1 MLTGI
6 RLRYDETEDR
16 IVLKTARVEGGVES
30 ELSLLITRRACI
42 GWRADLRAMIDIMQ
56 REPQSVFK
64 QPGAALRRPAANAPQ
79 SATVPSA
86 NAGTGRRDSGA
97 QPLGSEHLLVSAVE
111 CARRRTDGRW
121 LIKFKIKDHRM
132 LTLVLSDDSLQRTAT
147 GLDKLLPKCDW
158 AMPTMKVAPIA
169 KPGGSLGSLH

>member
-16 IVLKTARVEGGVES
+16 IVLKTTRVESGIET

-42 GWRADLRAMIDIMQ
+42 RWRADLRVMTETAQ

-64 QPGAALRRPAANAPQ
+64 QPGASLRKATSPAEPPHAAQ
-79 SATVPSA
+79 SAGVDEQPPSIQPPA
-86 NAGTGRRDSGA
+86 NGA
-97 QPLGSEHLLVSAVE
+97 QMLVSAVE

-121 LIKFKIKDHRM
+121 LIKFRIKDQPM
-132 LTLVLSDDSLQRTAT
+132 LTLVLTDDSLQRTAN

-158 AMPTMKVAPIA
+158 AMPSMKVAPIA
-169 KPGGSLGSLH
+169 KASNNPGSLH

>member
-16 IVLKTARVEGGVES
+16 IVLKTTRVEGGIEA

-42 GWRADLRAMIDIMQ
+42 RWRADMRAMTETAQ

-64 QPGAALRRPAANAPQ
+64 QPGASLRKTPGPAEANPGTQPAVADDRPDGIQPPA
-79 SATVPSA
+79 
-86 NAGTGRRDSGA
+86 SGA
-97 QPLGSEHLLVSAVE
+97 QLLVSAVE

-121 LIKFKIKDHRM
+121 LIKFRIKDQPM
-132 LTLVLSDDSLQRTAT
+132 LTLVLTDDSLQRTAT

-158 AMPTMKVAPIA
+158 AMPPMKAAPIT
-169 KPGGSLGSLH
+169 KTSSNPGSLH